1 MNVPTAIHN
10 AHQGVRLA
18 ELFELPWGWQL
29 CGQATGAK
37 GGAKGQKA
45 RVITPET
52 AYEGNPALSLAVFQ
66 QE

>member
-1 MNVPTAIHN
+1 MNVPTANHN

-29 CGQATGAK
+29 CGQVTGAE
-37 GGAKGQKA
+37 GEPTA
-45 RVITPET
+45 RVITLET
-52 AYEGNPALSLAVFQ
+52 AYKGNPALSLAVFL

>member
-1 MNVPTAIHN
+1 MNVPTANHN

-37 GGAKGQKA
+37 GGAKGEAKGSK
-45 RVITPET
+45 R
-52 AYEGNPALSLAVFQ
+52 
-66 QE
+66 QEC

>member
-1 MNVPTAIHN
+1 MNVPTANYN

-37 GGAKGQKA
+37 GNLNGE
-45 RVITPET
+45 R
-52 AYEGNPALSLAVFQ
+52 
-66 QE
+66 